1 VGVMRDKLLKLALFL
16 HSSKSYQHKKEFIR
30 NILFDDSNPL
40 KRFFDLSI
48 IFLVV
53 TSVFILI
60 YEVNHQVPMW
70 LDNYDIFVVSFIFAI
85 EYVLR
90 LWVHN
95 DISHLVYKEYMD
107 SIFLKKEF
115 DVYSALK
122 KGIKQKLQYMITPS
136 AIVDLLAILPAYRPL
151 RILRV
156 FILFRVFKLLRYT
169 KSINQFVDVLVTK
182 KFELLTLLFLLL
194 FIVFTSGM
202 AIYILEAGKNENI
215 NSLFDGLYWAIVTIS
230 TVGYGDISPVTDIGR
245 AISIL
250 IIISGIAMI
259 SFVTSVIVSAFSE
272 RLSELKE
279 YRIIERLNKQESF
292 MIICG
297 YGQLTKMF
305 FRQQR
310 FDIGSYVIL
319 DSDINQVNQAIKD
332 GFIAIHESG
341 SSFQTISKFN
351 YQNANITLLALTSDD
366 VENIYI
372 TLNAKSLSSKIKVI
386 ARVNNYSNIN
396 KFKAAKANELLMPNL
411 IANTMIYTAITQP
424 TMYKAMHAILTGK
437 SLANIDEIHVHNSHG
452 LIDKSIDE
460 IDFKEHKLL
469 FVGLKRDGEFIFN
482 PEGDF
487 VLESYDVLLVMGKNI
502 SIEYFKSLHEGKAN
516 G

>member
-1 VGVMRDKLLKLALFL
+1 MQDKILSFALFL
-16 HSSKSYQHKKEFIR
+16 HASKRYHRYKQFVR
-30 NILFDDSNPL
+30 DILFDENNRL

-60 YEVNHQVPMW
+60 YEVNHDVPQW
-70 LDNYDIFVVSFIFAI
+70 LDNYDIYVVSFIFAI
-85 EYVLR
+85 EYILR

-95 DISHLVYKEYMD
+95 DVSEMVIREYND
-107 SIFLKKEF
+107 ARFLKKEF
-115 DVYSALK
+115 KIYSVLK
-122 KGIKQKLQYMITPS
+122 KALKQKLHYMITPS

-169 KSINQFVDVLVTK
+169 KSINQFVDVLITK
-182 KFELLTLLFLLL
+182 KFELLTLLFLLF

-202 AIYILEAGKNENI
+202 AIYILEAGKNDNI

-230 TVGYGDISPVTDIGR
+230 TVGYGDISPVTDVGR
-245 AISIL
+245 SISVL

-272 RLSELKE
+272 RLGELKE
-279 YRIIERLNKQESF
+279 YRIIERINKEESF
-292 MIICG
+292 LIICG

-305 FRQQR
+305 LRQNR
-310 FDIGSYVIL
+310 FDIGPYVIM
-319 DSDINQVNQAIKD
+319 DNDAERAAAAVKD
-332 GFIAIHESG
+332 GYVAIHENA
-341 SSFQTISKFN
+341 SSFHSLSKFN
-351 YQNANITLLALTSDD
+351 SKRCMITILALTSSD

-372 TLNAKSLSSKIKVI
+372 TLNAKSISRRIKMV
-386 ARVNNYSNIN
+386 ARVNNPENIN
-396 KFKAAKANELLMPNL
+396 KFSYAGADELLMPNM

-437 SLANIDEIHVHNSHG
+437 SMANIDEIHVHNSHG
-452 LIDKSIDE
+452 IVGKSIGE
-460 IDFKEHKLL
+460 IGFKEYKLL
-469 FVGLKRDGEFIFN
+469 FIGLKR
-482 PEGDF
+482 EGDF
-487 VLESYDVLLVMGKNI
+487 LFNPASDFVVEPYDVLLVMGKKI
-502 SIEYFKSLHEGKAN
+502 SIEYFKSLHEGDIDVKA
-516 G
+516 

>member
-1 VGVMRDKLLKLALFL
+1 MRDKLLSLMLSL
-16 HSSKSYQHKKEFIR
+16 HASSRYQKSKAFVR
-30 NILFDDSNPL
+30 GVLFDDTNRL
-40 KRFFDLSI
+40 KRIFDISI
-48 IFLVV
+48 IFLVI

-60 YEVNHQVPMW
+60 YEVNHTVPRW

-85 EYVLR
+85 EYILR

-95 DISHLVYKEYMD
+95 DISNLVYSEYD
-107 SIFLKKEF
+107 DALFLKKEF
-115 DVYSALK
+115 DIYRVLK
-122 KGIKQKLQYMITPS
+122 KGIKEKLQYMITPS

-169 KSINQFVDVLVTK
+169 KSINQFVEVIVNK

-215 NSLFDGLYWAIVTIS
+215 TSLFDGLYWAIVTIS
-230 TVGYGDISPVTDIGR
+230 TVGYGDISPVTDVGR

-272 RLSELKE
+272 RLSELKD

-305 FRQQR
+305 FRQDR
-310 FDIGSYVIL
+310 FDIGAYVIL
-319 DSDINQVNQAIKD
+319 ESDINQVNQATKD
-332 GFIAIHESG
+332 GYIAINESA
-341 SSFQTISKFN
+341 SSFHSLSKFN
-351 YQNANITLLALTSDD
+351 YEKSNITLMALTSDD

-372 TLNAKSLSSKIKVI
+372 TLNAKSISKKIKVI
-386 ARVNNYSNIN
+386 ARVNNPENIK
-396 KFKAAKANELLMPNL
+396 KFKSAGADELLMPNL

-437 SLANIDEIHVHNSHG
+437 SLANIDEVHVHNSHG
-452 LIDKSIDE
+452 LIDRTIDE

-469 FVGLKRDGEFIFN
+469 FMGVKRGSEFIFN

-487 VLESYDVLLVMGKNI
+487 VIEAYDVMLVMGKKI
-502 SIEYFKSLHEGKAN
+502 SIEYFKTLHEGRKDA
-516 G
+516 

>member
-1 VGVMRDKLLKLALFL
+1 MREKLLRFALLL
-16 HSSKSYQHKKEFIR
+16 HSSQSYQKKKEFVR
-30 NILFDDSNPL
+30 GILFDDSNPF
-40 KRFFDLSI
+40 KKFFDVSI
-48 IFLVV
+48 IFLVI

-60 YEVNHQVPMW
+60 YEVNHTVPVW

-85 EYVLR
+85 EYILR

-95 DISHLVYKEYMD
+95 DISHLVYKEYTD
-107 SIFLKKEF
+107 ATFLQKKF
-115 DVYSALK
+115 DIYAVLK
-122 KGIKQKLQYMITPS
+122 KGLKEKLQYMITPS

-202 AIYILEAGKNENI
+202 AIYILEAGKNPNI
-215 NSLFDGLYWAIVTIS
+215 TSLFDGLYWAIVTIS
-230 TVGYGDISPVTDIGR
+230 TVGYGDISPVTDVGR

-279 YRIIERLNKQESF
+279 YRIIERLNKQDKF

-305 FRQQR
+305 FRQNR
-310 FDIGSYVIL
+310 FDIGPYVIL
-319 DSDINQVNQAIKD
+319 ESNIEQVNKATKD
-332 GFIAIHESG
+332 GYLAINESA
-341 SSFQTISKFN
+341 SSFQSLSKFN
-351 YQNANITLLALTSDD
+351 YQNAHITVLALTSDD

-372 TLNAKSLSSKIKVI
+372 TLNAKSLSRKIKVI
-386 ARVNNYSNIN
+386 ARVNNPDNIN
-396 KFKAAKANELLMPNL
+396 KFNSAGADELLMPNL

-437 SLANIDEIHVHNSHG
+437 SLANIDEVHVHNSHG
-452 LIDKSIDE
+452 LIGRTIDE

-469 FVGLKRDGEFIFN
+469 FIGLKREGEFIFN
-482 PEGDF
+482 PQGDF
-487 VLESYDVLLVMGKNI
+487 VIEAFDVMLVMGKKI

-516 G
+516 A